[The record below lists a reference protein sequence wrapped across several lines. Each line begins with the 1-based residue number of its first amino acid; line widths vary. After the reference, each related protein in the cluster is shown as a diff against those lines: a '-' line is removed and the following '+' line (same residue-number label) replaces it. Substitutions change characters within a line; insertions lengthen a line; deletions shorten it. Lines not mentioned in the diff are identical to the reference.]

1 MLGVQVESLACI
13 WHVDTFIGTRIWHA
27 FWHVSTQ
34 ARWHVNPADT
44 QARWHGDHVLKQA
57 RMARD
62 LANSVGTIYIKTR
75 YFV

>member
-1 MLGVQVESLACI
+1 MLGVQVESLARI

-27 FWHVSTQ
+27 YWHVSTQ
-34 ARWHVNPADT
+34 ARWH
-44 QARWHGDHVLKQA
+44 RDHVLKQA

-75 YFV
+75 YFA